1 MPTPGFRGTLRVV
14 DIRPRV
20 LISKSLVKRAERA
33 GFIVRES
40 PPSESK
46 RERLIPSWRLFLQSV
61 RNGGFMSHVML
72 YIGKLM
78 RVYEMLL
85 SGIFASS

>member
-40 PPSESK
+40 PPSE
-46 RERLIPSWRLFLQSV
+46 E
-61 RNGGFMSHVML
+61 
-72 YIGKLM
+72 
-78 RVYEMLL
+78 
-85 SGIFASS
+85 